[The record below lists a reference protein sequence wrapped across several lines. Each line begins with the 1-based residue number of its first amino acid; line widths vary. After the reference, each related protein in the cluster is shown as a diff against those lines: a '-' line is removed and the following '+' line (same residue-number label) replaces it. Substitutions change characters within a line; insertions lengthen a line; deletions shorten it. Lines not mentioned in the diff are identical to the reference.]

1 LEPPARKGSG
11 VFVLDERILQLPAY
25 IASVAPRDLEDA
37 RRLVRLVPDGATAV
51 EYRVDLAEGA
61 LPAGPLLGLDARP
74 AIVTCRTAREGGR
87 FEGTAEEYRGVVR
100 AAYDAGA
107 TVDIEFSSGLLSGAG
122 AFPDRRRVV
131 VSCHSPFALPEDW
144 ESLLSGM
151 RETCGR
157 AVKLVAGAADLPAS
171 LAVAQ
176 IQKRQRNCA
185 TSVFPMG
192 PASAPGRILS
202 ALSGSPL
209 VYGSVERRTAPGQLA
224 LADLLEIYGADRP
237 RPIEALFGIVGADVT
252 DSLSPELHNALFR
265 SRGLPFLYLP
275 LPVADF
281 DRSKP
286 QELQFDPPFRGFS
299 VTRPW
304 KLRAAET
311 AVPSEDVRATR
322 AANTL
327 VLTRGRWRAEN
338 TDVDGIFDPLADHDT
353 GEGRTAV
360 ILGAGGAARAA
371 VAAARKLGYEVMVV
385 ARRDDQADALALELE
400 VDSLAS
406 EDVARSEAD
415 LYFNATPIG
424 SHDGDPSAF
433 PADLFE
439 NRPLVF
445 DCVYRRDGSPTETI
459 RAARAARC
467 PTIEG
472 IRMFAAQ
479 AVRQARLFGVTDAT
493 QEEVARLLDRAPG
506 RPL

>member
-11 VFVLDERILQLPAY
+11 VFVLDQRILQLPAY

-37 RRLVRLVPDGATAV
+37 RRLARLVPDRATAV
-51 EYRVDLAEGA
+51 EYRVDLSDGT
-61 LPAGPLLGLDARP
+61 LPARSLLGLDPRP
-74 AIVTCRTAREGGR
+74 VIVTCRTPREGGR
-87 FEGTAEEYRGVVR
+87 FGGSAEEYRR
-100 AAYDAGA
+100 LTAAAYDAGA
-107 TVDIEFSSGLLSGAG
+107 TVDIEFASGILSEAG
-122 AFPDRRRVV
+122 AFPDRPRVL
-131 VSCHSPFALPEDW
+131 VSSHSPFSLPEDW
-144 ESLLSGM
+144 EDLLSGM
-151 RETCGR
+151 RATGAG
-157 AVKLVAGAADLPAS
+157 AVKLVAGASDLPAS
-171 LAVAQ
+171 LEVAG
-176 IQKRQRNCA
+176 IQKRQTDSR

-192 PASAPGRILS
+192 AASAPGRILS
-202 ALSGSPL
+202 ALSGGSL
-209 VYGSVERRTAPGQLA
+209 VYGSVERGTAAGQLA
-224 LADLLEIYGADRP
+224 LADLLEIYEADRP
-237 RPIEALFGIVGADVT
+237 RPIEALFGIVGGDVA

-265 SRGLPFLYLP
+265 SRGLPHLYLP

-327 VLTRGRWRAEN
+327 VLSRGRWRAEN

-353 GEGRTAV
+353 GEGRSAV

-371 VAAARKLGYEVMVV
+371 VVAARRLGYEVMV
-385 ARRDDQADALALELE
+385 ASRRDNEADALALELG
-400 VDSLAS
+400 VDSLAW

-415 LYFNATPIG
+415 LYFNATPLG
-424 SHDGDPSAF
+424 SRDEDP
-433 PADLFE
+433 PAIPPGALE

-445 DCVYRRDGSPTETI
+445 DSVYRRDGSPTPTI

-479 AVRQARLFGVTDAT
+479 AVRQARLFGMTDAT
-493 QEEVARLLDRAPG
+493 QEEVASLLDHG
-506 RPL
+506 RPS

>member
-1 LEPPARKGSG
+1 
-11 VFVLDERILQLPAY
+11 LDERTLQLPAF

-37 RRLVRLVPDGATAV
+37 RRLARLVPARATAV
-51 EYRVDLAEGA
+51 EYRVDVAGGE
-61 LPAGPLLGLDARP
+61 LPAAALLALDPRP

-87 FEGTAEEYRGVVR
+87 FDGSAEEYRSIAS

-107 TVDIEFSSGLLSGAG
+107 TVDIELSSGLLSESG

-131 VSCHSPFALPEDW
+131 VSRHSPFGLPEGW
-144 ESLLSGM
+144 ESLLAEM
-151 RETCGR
+151 RATGGG

-171 LAVAQ
+171 LAVAG
-176 IQKRQRNCA
+176 IQKRSRDGK

-192 PASAPGRILS
+192 LASSPGRILS
-202 ALSGSPL
+202 ALFGAAL
-209 VYGSVERRTAPGQLA
+209 VYGSVDGRTASGQLSI
-224 LADLLEIYGADRP
+224 ADMLEIYQVDRP
-237 RPIEALFGIVGADVT
+237 RPIEALFGIVGGDVAG
-252 DSLSPELHNALFR
+252 SLSPELHNALFR
-265 SRGLPFLYLP
+265 SRGLPRLYLP

-281 DRSKP
+281 DRGKP

-311 AVPSEDVRATR
+311 AVPSEDVRSTR

-327 VLTRGRWRAEN
+327 VLSRGRWRAEN
-338 TDVDGIFDPLADHDT
+338 TDVDGVFDPLADHDT

-360 ILGAGGAARAA
+360 VLGAGGAARAA
-371 VAAARKLGYEVMVV
+371 VVAARKLGYEIMVSS
-385 ARRDDQADALALELE
+385 RRDERADALALEMD
-400 VDSLAS
+400 VDSLAW
-406 EDVARSEAD
+406 EDVPGSEAD

-424 SHDGDPSAF
+424 SSDEDPPAIPPSA
-433 PADLFE
+433 LE

-445 DCVYRRDGSPTETI
+445 DSVYRRDGSPTPTI

-479 AVRQARLFGVTDAT
+479 AVRQARLFGAADAT
-493 QEEVARLLDRAPG
+493 LDEVLRVLDRAE
-506 RPL
+506 RLS